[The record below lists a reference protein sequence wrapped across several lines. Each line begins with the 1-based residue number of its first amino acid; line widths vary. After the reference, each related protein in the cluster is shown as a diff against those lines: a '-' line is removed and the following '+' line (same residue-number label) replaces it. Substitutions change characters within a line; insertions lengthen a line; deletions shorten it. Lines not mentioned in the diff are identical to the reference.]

1 MQEARDK
8 AKQKH
13 SWRGQCVRSRYLG
26 ASYIDKCPRDIE
38 DKKKNIRYM
47 TTILASLT
55 YATIRFTNCIHNA
68 EVIRAKAYA
77 ARIRCRG
84 TTEND

>member
-1 MQEARDK
+1 
-8 AKQKH
+8 
-13 SWRGQCVRSRYLG
+13 
-26 ASYIDKCPRDIE
+26 
-38 DKKKNIRYM
+38 M